1 MSNFTC
7 DESKLKHSK
16 TWNTVNC
23 QDVEKFLF
31 ALYIV
36 DHSSSDSE
44 YSGVLAQVRK
54 LYQKKPGQPM
64 LRSF

>member
-7 DESKLKHSK
+7 DESKLKQSK

-23 QDVEKFLF
+23 QDIEKFSF

-36 DHSSSDSE
+36 DHSSDSE
-44 YSGVLAQVRK
+44 YSGALAQVRK
-54 LYQKKPGQPM
+54 LYQKKSGQPM